1 MPEGKV
7 VNVLEERQF
16 GFLVCFIFPV
26 GFFGFCFW
34 FFLVCFFFSF

>member
-16 GFLVCFIFPV
+16 WVWV
-26 GFFGFCFW
+26 WFGVW
-34 FFLVCFFFSF
+34 FFFFFLYLDII

>member
-16 GFLVCFIFPV
+16 WFCLGLV
-26 GFFGFCFW
+26 
-34 FFLVCFFFSF
+34 FFFFFNYYYLGII